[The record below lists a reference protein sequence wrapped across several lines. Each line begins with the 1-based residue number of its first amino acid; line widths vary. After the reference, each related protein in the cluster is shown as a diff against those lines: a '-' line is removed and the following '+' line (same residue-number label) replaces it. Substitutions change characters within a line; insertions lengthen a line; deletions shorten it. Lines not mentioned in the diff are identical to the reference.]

1 MAGDLLGISVTG
13 LRASQSALSTTGH
26 NISNAGVEG
35 YSRQRVEVATN
46 PSTLQGSGYIG
57 NGATVEGIERIVN
70 SFVTNQLRVDTTLYN
85 DLNLYHDYV
94 AQLDNL
100 LSDENT
106 GLSGA
111 METFFSAVQNGSDD
125 PTSIPA
131 RQLII
136 SESENLA
143 DRFNTV
149 HARFGAIENSVNKA
163 LTSAVSE
170 VNALVANIADI
181 NRKVADAYGIGNGA
195 TPNDLLDQRDEALLQ
210 LSNLISIQTFEQT
223 TGEVNV
229 LVGNGQNLVVG
240 DKARTIG
247 LETSADDASKKDLIF
262 TSGGSTQILTNLVS
276 GGEIGGLLRFR
287 DTAMTDTYNEF
298 GRIAIALADSFNNT
312 HQQGITLN
320 NDFGGDFFRDVNDP
334 IVAANRVVGSSNNA
348 GPSDRVMYLNIADSS
363 QLNATDYNMVIEG
376 GGLYRIERLSDGAE
390 VAVGLMTGSFPLT
403 IEFDGLELELAQ
415 GSFQGGDEFLLQ
427 PVKSGGRDF
436 SASIF
441 DPRAIAF
448 GSPLVTDASLG
459 NEGTGKI
466 SSGEVLSLTSHSG
479 DAIPLLA
486 TPGKLDPPLI
496 IRFSTPTTY
505 DVLDNSDPGNPI
517 QLDPPIRNQRYVP
530 GISNAVFPSDEGETM
545 VTANGQ
551 MLGIA
556 SGETAV
562 VGTGAALTNG
572 YPSEA
577 VLISIPSEQPGGD
590 PTVKTVYT
598 PLNASAREIAGLL
611 SNVPGVSANARTYV
625 ELSNLQVSHQ
635 EPLQIALNGVELL
648 EYDFDP
654 VLATNVLSGAVPD
667 AQSDPQGFNDYVAN
681 SINTKSV
688 FQNNGI
694 YAVSGQDDVTGEPEL
709 RIYAVNGDD
718 IQIDLTAAA
727 NESIDMSDGVN
738 DNVALTGAGAGVTS
752 SVRAGGRFDV
762 ALADGITLRTFPPQ
776 SMLFGDSTAS
786 DFAKDRFLGIQ
797 VNLTGVPKGG
807 DDFTID
813 FNKDGASDNRNAL
826 LLAGFQKVQI
836 LANGKASLSEG
847 YGSLVERIGIETS
860 SARINSQA
868 SERVLDQTT
877 QMRNSISSVNL
888 DEEAANLIR
897 FEQMYSANAQV
908 ISVARN
914 LFDTLIN
921 SF

>member
-26 NISNAGVEG
+26 NISNAGVDG

-57 NGATVEGIERIVN
+57 NGANVEAIERIAN
-70 SFVTNQLRVDTTLYN
+70 SFIINQMRVDTTLYN
-85 DLNLYHDYV
+85 DLNLYHDYI

-111 METFFSAVQNGSDD
+111 LETFFSAMQNGTDD

-149 HARFGAIENSVNKA
+149 HSRFGAIEESVNKA
-163 LTSAVSE
+163 LTSAVSQ
-170 VNALVANIADI
+170 VNALVSNIADI

-223 TGEVNV
+223 SGEVNV
-229 LVGNGQNLVVG
+229 LVGSGQNLVVG
-240 DKARTIG
+240 DKARSIG
-247 LETSADDASKKDLIF
+247 LTTSADDASKQDLVF
-262 TSGGSTQILTNLVS
+262 TTGNSSQVLTDLVS

-287 DTAMTDTYNEF
+287 DTAMSNTYNEF
-298 GRIAIALADSFNNT
+298 GRIAIALADSFNKT
-312 HQQGITLN
+312 HQQGITLD
-320 NDFGGDFFRDVNDP
+320 NDFGDDFFRDVNDP

-348 GPSDRVMYLNIADSS
+348 GPSDREMYLNIVDSS

-376 GGLYRIERLSDGAE
+376 GGLYRIERLSDGEE
-390 VAVGLMTGSFPLT
+390 VAVGLLTGEMPFS
-403 IEFDGLELELAQ
+403 IEFDGLELALQ
-415 GSFQGGDEFLLQ
+415 RGSFQAGDEFLLQ

-436 SASIF
+436 GATIF
-441 DPRAIAF
+441 DPRAVAF

-466 SSGEVLSLTSHSG
+466 SSGDVLSLTSQSG
-479 DAIPLLA
+479 DPIPLLA
-486 TPGKLDPPLI
+486 TPGELSPPLI
-496 IRFSTPTTY
+496 IRFNTDTTY

-517 QLDPPIRNQRYVP
+517 QLDPPIRNQQYVP
-530 GISNAVFPSDEGETM
+530 GISNAVFPSDSGETLIS
-545 VTANGQ
+545 ANGQ

-562 VGTGAALTNG
+562 VGAGGMLTNG
-572 YPSEA
+572 YSSEA
-577 VLISIPSEQPGGD
+577 VLISIPSTVPGGE
-590 PTVKTVYT
+590 PTTRTIYT
-598 PLNASAREIAGLL
+598 PLNASAKEIAGLL
-611 SNVPGVSANARTYV
+611 SNVPGVSANAKTYIEV
-625 ELSNLQVSHQ
+625 SNLQVTDQ
-635 EPLQIALNGVELL
+635 DPLQLSLNGVELL
-648 EYDFDP
+648 EYDFDSL
-654 VLATNVLSGAVPD
+654 VGTDVLSGAVPN
-667 AQSDPQGFNDYVAN
+667 ALADPQGFNDYVAD
-681 SINTKSV
+681 SINTKST

-694 YAVSGQDDVTGEPEL
+694 YAVSGQDSVTGEPEL
-709 RIYAVNGDD
+709 RIYAVHGDD
-718 IQIDLTAAA
+718 LQLDLTAAA
-727 NESIDMSDGVN
+727 NETVDISDGVN
-738 DNVALTGAGAGVTS
+738 NNVELTGAGAGVTS
-752 SVRAGGRFDV
+752 SIRAGGRFDV
-762 ALADGITLRTFPPQ
+762 ALADGVTLRTFPPQ
-776 SMLFGDSTAS
+776 SMLFGDSTAA
-786 DFAKDRFLGIQ
+786 DFAKERYLGIQ
-797 VNLTGVPKGG
+797 VNLTGTPKGG

-813 FNKDGASDNRNAL
+813 FNTDGASDNRNAL
-826 LLAGFQKVQI
+826 ILSSFQKAEILAG
-836 LANGKASLSEG
+836 GKASLSEG
-847 YGSLVERIGIETS
+847 YGSLVERVGIDTS
-860 SARINSQA
+860 SSRINSEA